1 MRYASKTIFVIV
13 AALLMGIAPAAAQKV
28 KKERKAKTEQTQQAN
43 KEAEQKQEEKT
54 EQGAEQKEQE
64 AEQKE
69 QSATKEKKD
78 SVVLAPFD
86 ENAPMMKSD
95 ATPKLYH
102 IRNVNIRGVEHM
114 NENLIRSTSGLI
126 PGDTI
131 YLPSTYIS
139 NSITRLWGQRYF
151 SDVKVGATI
160 EGDSVDIELFVKERP
175 RVYNW
180 DFVGEG
186 VGRGKQKD
194 LAEKLKLR
202 RGTELSDYV
211 IDRNERLI
219 KKEFV
224 EKGFR
229 NVEVKTEIEND
240 PQMENAV
247 NVTFHIDRKERVRVG
262 EITFAGNEQ
271 FKAKRLRRAFKK
283 THQKSIN
290 IFQNTKLKME
300 DYEEDKNLLVEF
312 YNSRGYRN
320 ATIVSDSIYDINE
333 KRIGIH
339 LNVTEGDKFYI
350 RDVKWVGNSVYETD
364 MLNNMFGV
372 KKGDTYDKKSMHK
385 RLGIGRETNPEEM
398 SVSSL
403 YQNNGYLMS
412 QIEPTEI
419 VVAKDTIDMEIKV
432 FEGKPFTVNE
442 VGITGNNRVN
452 DEVIRREL
460 TVYPGSLYNRQMLMY
475 SLRQL
480 TGMGH
485 FDPENLQPDIQPVS
499 DELVNINFP
508 LAEQASDQFNIAG
521 GWGSGSFV
529 GSVGITLNNLS
540 TRNLFKKGTWTPYPG
555 GQNQKFSISG
565 QTNGTYYKALAVS
578 FTDPWVGGRKPNSFT
593 FSAHWSEQN
602 NAYYIW
608 QDATMHF
615 RTLGIAAGLG
625 KRLSWPDPNFTLY
638 IEAQYRRYALKN
650 WDYFIMSNG
659 SANDISL
666 KVSFGRSTIDQP
678 IYPRSG
684 SEFSATLSLTPPYSA
699 WDGIDYSDETLS
711 EQTRYKW
718 IEYHRWQFK
727 GRWFQA
733 LTRNDKLVLMAAAEM
748 GFLGHYNKNKV
759 SPFERFEVGG
769 DGMSGYTIYGVDIIG
784 LRGYEDGALDP
795 VNGNYSVAY
804 NKYTMELRYPIILK
818 PSSQVF
824 ALAFLEGGSG
834 FNSWRE
840 FSPFKIKRA
849 AGVGVRLYLPIVG
862 LLGID
867 WGYGFDAPINDSK
880 PSGSQFHF
888 PMGKSF

>member
-43 KEAEQKQEEKT
+43 KEAEQKQEEK
-54 EQGAEQKEQE
+54 AEQD

-460 TVYPGSLYNRQMLMY
+460 TVYPGALYNRQMLMY

-840 FSPFKIKRA
+840 FSPFKIKRS

-867 WGYGFDAPINDSK
+867 WGYGFDALMNDSK

-888 PMGKSF
+888 TMGKSF